1 MRLFTKKLKSKNK
14 NTKKKKKRR
23 KGRTFKNPSDV
34 KLFYRMPLLLA
45 IGIVCVLIGIGI
57 SWNNSK
63 NYKTELLASSMPKGT
78 DLPIRKGTS
87 GEGHLKL
94 GNSLLSSD
102 GKTLAVEISY
112 DDTAHNSL
120 SSFGTNYKLDLIDTK
135 SNLMTNAKVSYGM
148 FGTDGSGVLQIHS
161 ESGFKDKAFM
171 IFLIDKG
178 VIVTNDKLQ
187 LSHTMTDSEIDQSL
201 AKQLEAVEN
210 SDGTQESS
218 SEITLPPTYM
228 IRLNAHNT
236 QKAPRNWSNDS
247 ELVSDLFVKKNLTKI
262 DKNVQD
268 IKAKIKSANK
278 SLSEMTKR
286 LEKNDKDS
294 TAQSNKQTLESTL
307 NQLEESLD
315 SAQKN
320 YDKLSKTTIGDNIL
334 NPKQTDF
341 KKFTVTDINNVE

>member
-1 MRLFTKKLKSKNK
+1 MRLFTKKLESK
-14 NTKKKKKRR
+14 TKTPKKKKRK

-34 KLFYRMPLLLA
+34 KLFYRMPFLLA
-45 IGIVCVLIGIGI
+45 IGIVCVLIGVGI

-78 DLPIRKGTS
+78 TLPIRKGTS
-87 GEGHLKL
+87 GEGNLKL

-102 GKTLAVEISY
+102 GKTLAVEIRY
-112 DDTAHNSL
+112 DDTAHSSL

-135 SNLMTNAKVSYGM
+135 TNLMTDTKISYGM

-161 ESGFKDKAFM
+161 DKGFKDKAFM
-171 IFLIDKG
+171 VFLIDKG

-187 LSHTMTDSEIDQSL
+187 MSHTMTDSEIDQSL

-210 SDGTQESS
+210 SDETGESS
-218 SEITLPPTYM
+218 SGITLPPTYM

-236 QKAPRNWSNDS
+236 QRSYRNWSNDS
-247 ELVSDLFVKKNLTKI
+247 ELVSDLFVENNLKKI

-268 IKAKIKSANK
+268 IKYKIKSADK
-278 SLSEMTKR
+278 SLSEMNKR
-286 LEKNDKDS
+286 LEKNAKDS
-294 TAQSNKQTLESTL
+294 TAESNKQSLESTL
-307 NQLEESLD
+307 SQLRDNLE

-320 YDKLSKTTIGDNIL
+320 YDTLSKTNIGDSIL

-341 KKFTVTDINNVE
+341 KKFTVSDINNVE

>member
-1 MRLFTKKLKSKNK
+1 
-14 NTKKKKKRR
+14 
-23 KGRTFKNPSDV
+23 
-34 KLFYRMPLLLA
+34 
-45 IGIVCVLIGIGI
+45 
-57 SWNNSK
+57 
-63 NYKTELLASSMPKGT
+63 
-78 DLPIRKGTS
+78 
-87 GEGHLKL
+87 
-94 GNSLLSSD
+94 
-102 GKTLAVEISY
+102 
-112 DDTAHNSL
+112 
-120 SSFGTNYKLDLIDTK
+120 
-135 SNLMTNAKVSYGM
+135 M

-201 AKQLEAVEN
+201 SKQLEAVEN

-236 QKAPRNWSNDS
+236 QKALRNWSNDS

>member
-1 MRLFTKKLKSKNK
+1 MRLFTKKLESKNK
-14 NTKKKKKRR
+14 NTKKKKKRK

-45 IGIVCVLIGIGI
+45 IGITCVLIGVGI

-63 NYKTELLASSMPKGT
+63 NYKAELLTQSMPKGT

-112 DDTAHNSL
+112 DDTAHSSL

-135 SNLMTNAKVSYGM
+135 NNLMTNVKVSYGM

-161 ESGFKDKAFM
+161 DNGFRDKAFM

-187 LSHTMTDSEIDQSL
+187 MSRTMTDAEIDQSL

-210 SDGTQESS
+210 SDSSEESS
-218 SEITLPPTYM
+218 TEPTLPPTYK

-236 QKAPRNWSNDS
+236 QKSYRNWSNDS
-247 ELVSDLFVKKNLTKI
+247 ELVSDLFVEKNLKKI
-262 DKNVQD
+262 EKNVQD
-268 IKAKIKSANK
+268 IKTKIKLTK
-278 SLSEMTKR
+278 ESLSEMTKR
-286 LEKNDKDS
+286 LEKNSKDS
-294 TAQSNKQTLESTL
+294 TAESNKQTLESTL
-307 NQLEESLD
+307 SQLEDNLGT
-315 SAQKN
+315 AQKN
-320 YDKLSKTTIGDNIL
+320 YDTLSKTTIGDNIL
-334 NPKQTDF
+334 NPKQTNF
-341 KKFTVTDINNVE
+341 KKYTVTDINHVE